1 MNSRFLIQIALCGL
15 MFAQGNLAFATLP
28 ADSLAFRRAL
38 AQRNYGI
45 DAFKQGHSESAQDS
59 LIAAYDTFMRLQR
72 YDYAS
77 LCLYERAIEYMNIGA
92 FDQMEVLMRQLE
104 TLTKMLNTPHST
116 LNDESVGTF
125 QQAGTCPTRRDV
137 PPAHPDNVSHLVR
150 PGDRTSFQQAGS
162 FQQARTPAYPDNA
175 YSALVLFN
183 YYSVASAYYAQLD
196 SGDLAIRYGEQSI
209 QAMEQLPDPEQW
221 RIIPPWN
228 YYNQALYYDFYTDP
242 RQTDSIEAYLLRAER
257 AAALL
262 HSPDDR
268 QEVSISIQDM
278 WAWLHFYRGQYRAA
292 ERTMLEVMVMID
304 SVAIN
309 QPNTI
314 VTERG
319 EAYAFMVML
328 CTEQGRYREALDWQ
342 ERLIENNAV
351 RYDIDKTASLQEIET
366 RYEVEKKTLEME
378 RLQER
383 NLAFRRLLYLLLSLL
398 LCAILLIIVLYLRK
412 KNTEAKLY
420 EAALEADNIRSAM
433 DAALAAASSDKGESG
448 REKKQDGM
456 TALQLLADNLI
467 KQLQQLPAS
476 CAYKTHSI
484 ARLQTLDIE
493 NIAHLCAQGNR
504 LTNMDKRY
512 ILCFAAGM
520 SVEDVADLFHIEPA
534 SVYTVRYRLRKK
546 FPANSMFPY

>member
-1 MNSRFLIQIALCGL
+1 MNSRFLIGIALCGL
-15 MFAQGNLAFATLP
+15 LFAQGNFAFAAQP
-28 ADSLAFRRAL
+28 ADSLAFQRAL
-38 AQRNYGI
+38 LQRNYGI
-45 DAFKQGHSESAQDS
+45 DAFKQGHSEAAQDS
-59 LIAAYDTFMRLQR
+59 LIAAYGTFMRLQR

-104 TLTKMLNTPHST
+104 ALTKLLN
-116 LNDESVGTF
+116 
-125 QQAGTCPTRRDV
+125 QQKGAE
-137 PPAHPDNVSHLVR
+137 
-150 PGDRTSFQQAGS
+150 
-162 FQQARTPAYPDNA
+162 
-175 YSALVLFN
+175 ALILFN

-209 QAMEQLPDPEQW
+209 RAMEQLPNPEQW

-228 YYNQALYYDFYTDP
+228 YYNQALYYDFYSSP
-242 RQTDSIEAYLLRAER
+242 RQTDSIEVYLRRAEH
-257 AAALL
+257 AATLL
-262 HSPDDR
+262 SRPEDR

-278 WAWLHFYRGQYRAA
+278 WAWLHYYRKQYGAA
-292 ERTMLEVMVMID
+292 EQTMRKVLARID
-304 SVAIN
+304 SVAEYH
-309 QPNTI
+309 PNTV

-366 RYEVEKKTLEME
+366 RYEVEKQALEME

-383 NLAFRRLLYLLLSLL
+383 NLAFRRFLYLLLSLL
-398 LCAILLIIVLYLRK
+398 FCAILLIVVLYLRK
-412 KNTEAKLY
+412 KNTEEKLY
-420 EAALEADNIRSAM
+420 EAALEADNMRSAM
-433 DAALAAASSDKGESG
+433 DAAPAAAPSEKGESG
-448 REKKQDGM
+448 REDKQDGM
-456 TALQLLADNLI
+456 RALQLLADNLI
-467 KQLQQLPAS
+467 KQLQQMPVS
-476 CAYKTHSI
+476 CAYKSQSI
-484 ARLQTLDIE
+484 SHLQALNWE
-493 NIAHLCAQGNR
+493 NLAQLCTRGNR

-546 FPANSMFPY
+546 FPADSMFPY

>member
-1 MNSRFLIQIALCGL
+1 MNSRFLIGIALCGL
-15 MFAQGNLAFATLP
+15 MFAQGNFAFAAQP
-28 ADSLAFRRAL
+28 ADSLAFQRAL

-45 DAFKQGHSESAQDS
+45 DAFKQGHSDSAQDS

-92 FDQMEVLMRQLE
+92 FDQMEVLMRQME
-104 TLTKMLNTPHST
+104 ALTQMPN
-116 LNDESVGTF
+116 
-125 QQAGTCPTRRDV
+125 QQAG
-137 PPAHPDNVSHLVR
+137 AE
-150 PGDRTSFQQAGS
+150 
-162 FQQARTPAYPDNA
+162 
-175 YSALVLFN
+175 ALILFN

-209 QAMEQLPDPEQW
+209 RAMEQLPNPEQW

-228 YYNQALYYDFYTDP
+228 YYNQALYYDFYTSP
-242 RQTDSIEAYLLRAER
+242 RQTDSIEVYLMRAEH
-257 AAALL
+257 AATLL
-262 HSPDDR
+262 SHPEDR

-278 WAWLHFYRGQYRAA
+278 WAWLQYYRGQYRAA
-292 ERTMLEVMVMID
+292 EQTMREVLTMID
-304 SVAIN
+304 SVAEYP
-309 QPNTI
+309 PNTI

-328 CTEQGRYREALDWQ
+328 CTDQGRYREALYWQ

-378 RLQER
+378 RLQES

-398 LCAILLIIVLYLRK
+398 LCAFLLIVVLYLRK

-433 DAALAAASSDKGESG
+433 DATLASASLEKGEWN
-448 REKKQDGM
+448 RENKPDSI
-456 TALQLLADNLI
+456 TAMQLLADSLI
-467 KQLQQLPAS
+467 KQLQQLPGS
-476 CAYKTHSI
+476 CAYKVHSI
-484 ARLQTLDIE
+484 DRLQQLDLEHILQ
-493 NIAHLCAQGNR
+493 LCAQGSR

-512 ILCFAAGM
+512 ILCFAAEM
-520 SVEDVADLFHIEPA
+520 SVEDVANLFHIEPA

-546 FPANSMFPY
+546 FPTAIFPY

>member
-1 MNSRFLIQIALCGL
+1 MPMNSRFLIGIALCGL
-15 MFAQGNLAFATLP
+15 LFAQGDFAFAAQP
-28 ADSLAFRRAL
+28 ADSLAFQRAL
-38 AQRNYGI
+38 LQRNYGI
-45 DAFKQGHSESAQDS
+45 DAFKQGHSEAAQDS
-59 LIAAYDTFMRLQR
+59 LIAAYGTFMRLQR

-104 TLTKMLNTPHST
+104 ALTKMPN
-116 LNDESVGTF
+116 
-125 QQAGTCPTRRDV
+125 QQKGAE
-137 PPAHPDNVSHLVR
+137 
-150 PGDRTSFQQAGS
+150 
-162 FQQARTPAYPDNA
+162 
-175 YSALVLFN
+175 ALILFN

-209 QAMEQLPDPEQW
+209 RAMEQLPNPEQW

-228 YYNQALYYDFYTDP
+228 YYNQALYYDFYSSP
-242 RQTDSIEAYLLRAER
+242 RQTDSIEVYLRRAEH
-257 AAALL
+257 AATLL
-262 HSPDDR
+262 SRPEDR

-278 WAWLHFYRGQYRAA
+278 WAWLHYYRKQYGAA
-292 ERTMLEVMVMID
+292 EQTMRKVLARID
-304 SVAIN
+304 SVAEYH
-309 QPNTI
+309 PNTV

-366 RYEVEKKTLEME
+366 RYEVEKQALEME

-383 NLAFRRLLYLLLSLL
+383 NLAFRRFLYLLLSLL
-398 LCAILLIIVLYLRK
+398 FCAILLIVVLYLRK
-412 KNTEAKLY
+412 KNTEEKLY
-420 EAALEADNIRSAM
+420 EAALEADNMRSAM
-433 DAALAAASSDKGESG
+433 DAAPAAAPSEKGESG
-448 REKKQDGM
+448 REDKQDGM
-456 TALQLLADNLI
+456 RALQLLADNLI
-467 KQLQQLPAS
+467 KQLQQMPVS
-476 CAYKTHSI
+476 CAYKSQSI
-484 ARLQTLDIE
+484 SHLQALNWE
-493 NIAHLCAQGNR
+493 NLAQLCTRGNR

-546 FPANSMFPY
+546 FPADSMFPY

>member
-1 MNSRFLIQIALCGL
+1 MNSRFLIGIALCGL
-15 MFAQGNLAFATLP
+15 MFAQGNFAFAAQP
-28 ADSLAFRRAL
+28 ADSLDFQRAL

-45 DAFKQGHSESAQDS
+45 DAFKQGYSTAAQDS
-59 LIAAYDTFMRLQR
+59 LIAAYDTFMRLHR

-92 FDQMEVLMRQLE
+92 FDQMEVLMRQME
-104 TLTKMLNTPHST
+104 ALTQMPN
-116 LNDESVGTF
+116 
-125 QQAGTCPTRRDV
+125 QQAGTE
-137 PPAHPDNVSHLVR
+137 
-150 PGDRTSFQQAGS
+150 
-162 FQQARTPAYPDNA
+162 
-175 YSALVLFN
+175 ALILFN
-183 YYSVASAYYAQLD
+183 YYCVASAYYAQFD

-209 QAMEQLPDPEQW
+209 RAMEQLPNPEQW

-228 YYNQALYYDFYTDP
+228 YYNQALYYDFYTSP
-242 RQTDSIEAYLLRAER
+242 RQTDSIEAYLMRAEH
-257 AAALL
+257 AATLL
-262 HSPDDR
+262 SHPEDR

-278 WAWLHFYRGQYRAA
+278 WAWLHYYRKQYRAA
-292 ERTMLEVMVMID
+292 EQTMREVLTMID
-304 SVAIN
+304 SVAEYH
-309 QPNTI
+309 PNTV

-328 CTEQGRYREALDWQ
+328 CTDQGRYREALYWQ

-378 RLQER
+378 RLQES

-398 LCAILLIIVLYLRK
+398 LCAFLLIVVLYLRK

-420 EAALEADNIRSAM
+420 EAALEADNIRSTM
-433 DAALAAASSDKGESG
+433 DAALASASLEKGEWN
-448 REKKQDGM
+448 RENKPDSI
-456 TALQLLADNLI
+456 TAMQLLADNLI

-476 CAYKTHSI
+476 CAYKVHSI
-484 ARLQTLDIE
+484 DRLQQLDLEHILQ
-493 NIAHLCAQGNR
+493 LCAQGSR

-512 ILCFAAGM
+512 ILCFAAEM
-520 SVEDVADLFHIEPA
+520 SVEDVANLFHIEPA

-546 FPANSMFPY
+546 FPTAIFPY

>member
-1 MNSRFLIQIALCGL
+1 MNSRFLIGIALCGL
-15 MFAQGNLAFATLP
+15 LFAQGNFAFAAQP
-28 ADSLAFRRAL
+28 ADSLAFQRAL
-38 AQRNYGI
+38 LQRNYGI
-45 DAFKQGHSESAQDS
+45 DAFKQGHSEAAQDS
-59 LIAAYDTFMRLQR
+59 LIAAYGTFMRLQR

-104 TLTKMLNTPHST
+104 ALTKMPN
-116 LNDESVGTF
+116 
-125 QQAGTCPTRRDV
+125 QQKGAE
-137 PPAHPDNVSHLVR
+137 
-150 PGDRTSFQQAGS
+150 
-162 FQQARTPAYPDNA
+162 
-175 YSALVLFN
+175 ALILFN

-209 QAMEQLPDPEQW
+209 RAMEQLPTPEQW

-228 YYNQALYYDFYTDP
+228 YYNQALYYDFYSSP
-242 RQTDSIEAYLLRAER
+242 RQTDSIEVYLRRAEH
-257 AAALL
+257 AATLL
-262 HSPDDR
+262 SRPEDR

-278 WAWLHFYRGQYRAA
+278 WAWLHYYRKQYGAA
-292 ERTMLEVMVMID
+292 EQTMREVLARID
-304 SVAIN
+304 SVAEYH
-309 QPNTI
+309 PNTV

-366 RYEVEKKTLEME
+366 RYEVEKQALEME

-383 NLAFRRLLYLLLSLL
+383 NLAFRRFLYLLLSLL
-398 LCAILLIIVLYLRK
+398 FCAILLIVVLYLRK
-412 KNTEAKLY
+412 KNTEEKLY
-420 EAALEADNIRSAM
+420 EAALEADNMRSAM
-433 DAALAAASSDKGESG
+433 DAAPAAAPSEKGESG
-448 REKKQDGM
+448 REDKQDGM
-456 TALQLLADNLI
+456 RALQLLADNLI
-467 KQLQQLPAS
+467 KQLQQMPVS
-476 CAYKTHSI
+476 CAYKSQSI
-484 ARLQTLDIE
+484 SHLQALNWE
-493 NIAHLCAQGNR
+493 NLAQLCTRGNR

-546 FPANSMFPY
+546 FPADSMFPY

>member
-1 MNSRFLIQIALCGL
+1 MNSRFLIGIALCGL
-15 MFAQGNLAFATLP
+15 MFAQGNFAFAAQP
-28 ADSLAFRRAL
+28 ADSLAFQRAL
-38 AQRNYGI
+38 AQRNSGI
-45 DAFKQGHSESAQDS
+45 YAFKRGESAAAQDS

-104 TLTKMLNTPHST
+104 TLTNSSDSK
-116 LNDESVGTF
+116 E
-125 QQAGTCPTRRDV
+125 
-137 PPAHPDNVSHLVR
+137 VR
-150 PGDRTSFQQAGS
+150 SPGRSKERAAEEG
-162 FQQARTPAYPDNA
+162 RY
-175 YSALVLFN
+175 LVLFN

-196 SGDLAIRYGEQSI
+196 SGDLAIRYGERSI
-209 QAMEQLPDPEQW
+209 QALEQLPNPEQW

-242 RQTDSIEAYLLRAER
+242 RQTDSIEAYLRRAEH

-262 HSPDDR
+262 HAPEDR

-278 WAWLHFYRGQYRAA
+278 WAWLHYYRGQYHAA
-292 ERTMLEVMVMID
+292 EQTMQEVLAMID
-304 SVAIN
+304 SVAEFH
-309 QPNTI
+309 PNTV

-378 RLQER
+378 RLRER
-383 NLAFRRLLYLLLSLL
+383 NLAFRRLLYLLLYLLISLL
-398 LCAILLIIVLYLRK
+398 LCAILLIVVLYLRK
-412 KNTEAKLY
+412 KNTEARLY
-420 EAALEADNIRSAM
+420 EAALEADNMRSAM
-433 DAALAAASSDKGESG
+433 DAALTAAPSENG
-448 REKKQDGM
+448 EKKEDGM

-467 KQLQQLPAS
+467 KQLQQLPAT
-476 CAYKTHSI
+476 CAYKMHSI

-546 FPANSMFPY
+546 FPAAIFPY

>member
-1 MNSRFLIQIALCGL
+1 
-15 MFAQGNLAFATLP
+15 MFAQGNFAFAAQP
-28 ADSLAFRRAL
+28 ADSLAFQRAL

-104 TLTKMLNTPHST
+104 MLTNFSDSK
-116 LNDESVGTF
+116 E
-125 QQAGTCPTRRDV
+125 
-137 PPAHPDNVSHLVR
+137 VR
-150 PGDRTSFQQAGS
+150 SPGRTKE
-162 FQQARTPAYPDNA
+162 RTEEEGR
-175 YSALVLFN
+175 SLVLFN

-209 QAMEQLPDPEQW
+209 QALEQLPDPEQW

-228 YYNQALYYDFYTDP
+228 YYNQALYYDFYIDP
-242 RQTDSIEAYLLRAER
+242 RQTDSIEAYLLRAEH

-262 HSPDDR
+262 HAPKDR

-278 WAWLHFYRGQYRAA
+278 WAWLHYYRGQYRAA
-292 ERTMLEVMVMID
+292 EQTMQEVLAMID
-304 SVAIN
+304 SVAEFH
-309 QPNTI
+309 PNTV

-398 LCAILLIIVLYLRK
+398 LCAILLIVVLYLRK
-412 KNTEAKLY
+412 KNTEARLY
-420 EAALEADNIRSAM
+420 EAALEADNMRSAM
-433 DAALAAASSDKGESG
+433 DAALAAAPSENG
-448 REKKQDGM
+448 EKKEDGM

-467 KQLQQLPAS
+467 KQLQQLPAT
-476 CAYKTHSI
+476 CAYKVHSI
-484 ARLQTLDIE
+484 ARLQQVDLEHIL
-493 NIAHLCAQGNR
+493 HLCAQGNR

-546 FPANSMFPY
+546 FPAAIFPY

>member
-1 MNSRFLIQIALCGL
+1 MNSRFLIGIALCGL
-15 MFAQGNLAFATLP
+15 MFAQGNFAFAAHP
-28 ADSLAFRRAL
+28 ADSLAFQRAL

-104 TLTKMLNTPHST
+104 TLTNFSDSK
-116 LNDESVGTF
+116 E
-125 QQAGTCPTRRDV
+125 
-137 PPAHPDNVSHLVR
+137 VR
-150 PGDRTSFQQAGS
+150 SPGRTKE
-162 FQQARTPAYPDNA
+162 RTEEEGR
-175 YSALVLFN
+175 SLVLFN

-209 QAMEQLPDPEQW
+209 QALEQLPDPEQW

-242 RQTDSIEAYLLRAER
+242 RQTDSIEAYLLRAEH

-262 HSPDDR
+262 HDPEDR
-268 QEVSISIQDM
+268 QEVNISIQDM
-278 WAWLHFYRGQYRAA
+278 WAWLHYYRGQYHAA
-292 ERTMLEVMVMID
+292 ERTMLEVLAMID
-304 SVAIN
+304 SVAEFH
-309 QPNTI
+309 PNTV

-420 EAALEADNIRSAM
+420 EAALEADNMRSAM
-433 DAALAAASSDKGESG
+433 NAMTTKSEGSVGE
-448 REKKQDGM
+448 
-456 TALQLLADNLI
+456 LLIHNLI
-467 KQLQQLPAS
+467 QQLQAQPADTP
-476 CAYKTHSI
+476 YRETTI
-484 ARLQTLDIE
+484 ERLKSLEANQITSLF
-493 NIAHLCAQGNR
+493 AQGR
-504 LTNMDKRY
+504 QLTNMDKRY
-512 ILCFAAGM
+512 ILCFASGM
-520 SVEDVADLFHIEPA
+520 SADQIAHLFHIETA

-546 FPANSMFPY
+546 FPADCFPYG

>member
-1 MNSRFLIQIALCGL
+1 MPMNSRFLIGIALCGL
-15 MFAQGNLAFATLP
+15 LFAQGNFAFAAQP
-28 ADSLAFRRAL
+28 ADSLAFQRAL
-38 AQRNYGI
+38 LQRNYGI
-45 DAFKQGHSESAQDS
+45 DAFKQGHSEAAQDS
-59 LIAAYDTFMRLQR
+59 LIAAYGTFMRLQR

-104 TLTKMLNTPHST
+104 ALTKLLN
-116 LNDESVGTF
+116 
-125 QQAGTCPTRRDV
+125 QQKGAE
-137 PPAHPDNVSHLVR
+137 
-150 PGDRTSFQQAGS
+150 
-162 FQQARTPAYPDNA
+162 
-175 YSALVLFN
+175 ALILFN

-209 QAMEQLPDPEQW
+209 RAMEQLPNPEQW

-228 YYNQALYYDFYTDP
+228 YYNQALYYDFYSSP
-242 RQTDSIEAYLLRAER
+242 RQTDSIEVYLRRAEH
-257 AAALL
+257 AATLL
-262 HSPDDR
+262 SRPEDR

-278 WAWLHFYRGQYRAA
+278 WAWLHYYRKQYGAA
-292 ERTMLEVMVMID
+292 EQTMRKVLARID
-304 SVAIN
+304 SVAEYH
-309 QPNTI
+309 PNTV

-366 RYEVEKKTLEME
+366 RYEVEKQALEME

-383 NLAFRRLLYLLLSLL
+383 NLAFRRFLYLLLSLL
-398 LCAILLIIVLYLRK
+398 FCAILLIVVLYLRK
-412 KNTEAKLY
+412 KNTEEKLY
-420 EAALEADNIRSAM
+420 EAALEADNMRSAM
-433 DAALAAASSDKGESG
+433 DAAPAAAPSEKGESG
-448 REKKQDGM
+448 REDKQDGM
-456 TALQLLADNLI
+456 RALQLLADNLI
-467 KQLQQLPAS
+467 KQLQQMPVS
-476 CAYKTHSI
+476 CAYKSQSI
-484 ARLQTLDIE
+484 SHLQALNWE
-493 NIAHLCAQGNR
+493 NLAQLCTRGNR

-546 FPANSMFPY
+546 FPADSMFPY

>member
-1 MNSRFLIQIALCGL
+1 MNSRFLIRIALCGL
-15 MFAQGNLAFATLP
+15 MFAQGNLAFVAQP
-28 ADSLAFRRAL
+28 ADSLAFQRAL
-38 AQRNYGI
+38 SQRNYGI

-92 FDQMEVLMRQLE
+92 FDQMETLMRQLE
-104 TLTKMLNTPHST
+104 RLTDCDLSPSE
-116 LNDESVGTF
+116 DCES
-125 QQAGTCPTRRDV
+125 
-137 PPAHPDNVSHLVR
+137 LVR
-150 PGDRTSFQQAGS
+150 
-162 FQQARTPAYPDNA
+162 
-175 YSALVLFN
+175 FN

-228 YYNQALYYDFYTDP
+228 YYNQALYYDFYTSP

-262 HSPDDR
+262 HDPDDR

-278 WAWLHFYRGQYRAA
+278 WAWLHYYRGQYRAA
-292 ERTMLEVMVMID
+292 ERTMLEVLAMID

-420 EAALEADNIRSAM
+420 EAALEADNMRSAM

-448 REKKQDGM
+448 REKKEDGM

-467 KQLQQLPAS
+467 KQLQQ
-476 CAYKTHSI
+476 
-484 ARLQTLDIE
+484 
-493 NIAHLCAQGNR
+493 
-504 LTNMDKRY
+504 
-512 ILCFAAGM
+512 
-520 SVEDVADLFHIEPA
+520 
-534 SVYTVRYRLRKK
+534 
-546 FPANSMFPY
+546 

>member
-1 MNSRFLIQIALCGL
+1 
-15 MFAQGNLAFATLP
+15 MFAQGNFALAAQP

-38 AQRNYGI
+38 SQRNYGI
-45 DAFKQGHSESAQDS
+45 DAFKQGYSESAQDS

-104 TLTKMLNTPHST
+104 MLTDFSNSKEVRSPGRTKEEAE
-116 LNDESVGTF
+116 DES
-125 QQAGTCPTRRDV
+125 R
-137 PPAHPDNVSHLVR
+137 S
-150 PGDRTSFQQAGS
+150 
-162 FQQARTPAYPDNA
+162 
-175 YSALVLFN
+175 LVLFN

-209 QAMEQLPDPEQW
+209 QALEQLPDPEQW

-228 YYNQALYYDFYTDP
+228 YYNQALYYDFYTSP

-262 HSPDDR
+262 HDPDDR
-268 QEVSISIQDM
+268 KEVSISIQDM
-278 WAWLHFYRGQYRAA
+278 WAWLHYYRGQYRAA
-292 ERTMLEVMVMID
+292 EQTMSEVLAMID

-328 CTEQGRYREALDWQ
+328 CTEQGRYLEALDWQ
-342 ERLIENNAV
+342 ERLTENNAV

-448 REKKQDGM
+448 REKKEDGM
-456 TALQLLADNLI
+456 TALQLLTDNLI

-476 CAYKTHSI
+476 CAYKTQSI
-484 ARLQTLDIE
+484 SHLHALDWE
-493 NIAHLCAQGNR
+493 NLAQLCAQGSR

>member
-15 MFAQGNLAFATLP
+15 LFTRGNFAFAALP
-28 ADSLAFRRAL
+28 ADSLAFQRAL

-104 TLTKMLNTPHST
+104 ALTKMPN
-116 LNDESVGTF
+116 
-125 QQAGTCPTRRDV
+125 QQKGAE
-137 PPAHPDNVSHLVR
+137 
-150 PGDRTSFQQAGS
+150 
-162 FQQARTPAYPDNA
+162 
-175 YSALVLFN
+175 ALILFN

-209 QAMEQLPDPEQW
+209 RAMEQLPNPEQW

-228 YYNQALYYDFYTDP
+228 YYNQALYYDFYSSP
-242 RQTDSIEAYLLRAER
+242 RQTDSIEVYLRRAEH
-257 AAALL
+257 AATLL
-262 HSPDDR
+262 SRPEDR

-278 WAWLHFYRGQYRAA
+278 WAWLHYYRKQYGAA
-292 ERTMLEVMVMID
+292 EQTMREVLARID
-304 SVAIN
+304 SVAEYH
-309 QPNTI
+309 PNTV

-366 RYEVEKKTLEME
+366 RYEVEKQALEME

-383 NLAFRRLLYLLLSLL
+383 NLAFRRFLYLLLSLL
-398 LCAILLIIVLYLRK
+398 FCAILLIVVLYLRK
-412 KNTEAKLY
+412 KNTEEKLY
-420 EAALEADNIRSAM
+420 EAALEADNMRSAM
-433 DAALAAASSDKGESG
+433 DAAPAAAPSEKGESG
-448 REKKQDGM
+448 REDKQDGM
-456 TALQLLADNLI
+456 RALQLLADNLI
-467 KQLQQLPAS
+467 KQLQQMPVS
-476 CAYKTHSI
+476 CAYKSQSI
-484 ARLQTLDIE
+484 SHLQALNWE
-493 NIAHLCAQGNR
+493 NLAQLCTRGNR

-546 FPANSMFPY
+546 FPADSMFPY

>member
-1 MNSRFLIQIALCGL
+1 MPMNSGFLIRIALCGL
-15 MFAQGNLAFATLP
+15 MFAQGNFAFAVQP
-28 ADSLAFRRAL
+28 ADSLAFQRAL

-104 TLTKMLNTPHST
+104 ALTQKPN
-116 LNDESVGTF
+116 
-125 QQAGTCPTRRDV
+125 QQAG
-137 PPAHPDNVSHLVR
+137 AE
-150 PGDRTSFQQAGS
+150 
-162 FQQARTPAYPDNA
+162 
-175 YSALVLFN
+175 ALILFN

-196 SGDLAIRYGEQSI
+196 SGDLAIRYGEKSI
-209 QAMEQLPDPEQW
+209 RAMEQLPNPEQW

-228 YYNQALYYDFYTDP
+228 YYNQALYYDFYTSP
-242 RQTDSIEAYLLRAER
+242 RQTDSIEAYLRRAGH
-257 AAALL
+257 AATLL
-262 HSPDDR
+262 SHPEDR

-278 WAWLHFYRGQYRAA
+278 WAWLHYYRKQYRAA
-292 ERTMLEVMVMID
+292 EQTIREVLTMID
-304 SVAIN
+304 SVAEYH
-309 QPNTI
+309 PNTV

-328 CTEQGRYREALDWQ
+328 CTDQGRYREALYWQ

-378 RLQER
+378 RLQES

-398 LCAILLIIVLYLRK
+398 LCAILLIVVLYLRK

-420 EAALEADNIRSAM
+420 EAALEADNIRSAI
-433 DAALAAASSDKGESG
+433 DTAPAAAPSEKEELGRVDKH
-448 REKKQDGM
+448 DGL
-456 TALQLLADNLI
+456 TALQLLANNLI
-467 KQLQQLPAS
+467 KQLQLLPTT
-476 CAYKTHSI
+476 CAYKTQSI
-484 ARLQTLDIE
+484 NHLQALDWE
-493 NIAHLCAQGNR
+493 NLAQLCAQGSR

-512 ILCFAAGM
+512 ILCFSAGM
-520 SVEDVADLFHIEPA
+520 SVGEIADLFHIEPA

-546 FPANSMFPY
+546 FPTAIFPY

>member
-1 MNSRFLIQIALCGL
+1 
-15 MFAQGNLAFATLP
+15 MFAQGNFAFAAQP
-28 ADSLAFRRAL
+28 ADSLAFQRAL
-38 AQRNYGI
+38 SQRNYGI

-104 TLTKMLNTPHST
+104 MLTRYDL
-116 LNDESVGTF
+116 
-125 QQAGTCPTRRDV
+125 
-137 PPAHPDNVSHLVR
+137 
-150 PGDRTSFQQAGS
+150 
-162 FQQARTPAYPDNA
+162 
-175 YSALVLFN
+175 SASEMCAPLVLFN

-196 SGDLAIRYGEQSI
+196 SGDLAIYYGEQSI
-209 QAMEQLPDPEQW
+209 QALEQLPNPEQW

-242 RQTDSIEAYLLRAER
+242 RQTDSIEVYLLRAEH

-262 HSPDDR
+262 HDPDDR

-278 WAWLHFYRGQYRAA
+278 WAWLHYYRGQYRAA
-292 ERTMLEVMVMID
+292 ERTMQEVLVMID
-304 SVAIN
+304 SVAEFH
-309 QPNTI
+309 PNTV

-383 NLAFRRLLYLLLSLL
+383 NLAFRRLLYLLLSFL
-398 LCAILLIIVLYLRK
+398 LCAILLIVVLYLRK
-412 KNTEAKLY
+412 KNTEARLY
-420 EAALEADNIRSAM
+420 EAALEADNMRSAM
-433 DAALAAASSDKGESG
+433 DAALTAAPSEKEELNK
-448 REKKQDGM
+448 EKKEDGM

-476 CAYKTHSI
+476 CAYKMHSI

-546 FPANSMFPY
+546 FPAAIFPY

>member
-1 MNSRFLIQIALCGL
+1 MNSRFLIGIALCGL
-15 MFAQGNLAFATLP
+15 MFAQGNFALAARP

-38 AQRNYGI
+38 SQRNYGI
-45 DAFKQGHSESAQDS
+45 DAFKQGYSESAQDS

-104 TLTKMLNTPHST
+104 TLTNFSDSKEVRS
-116 LNDESVGTF
+116 
-125 QQAGTCPTRRDV
+125 
-137 PPAHPDNVSHLVR
+137 PDRSKE
-150 PGDRTSFQQAGS
+150 RTEEEGRS
-162 FQQARTPAYPDNA
+162 
-175 YSALVLFN
+175 LVLFN

-196 SGDLAIRYGEQSI
+196 SGDLAIRFGELSI
-209 QAMEQLPDPEQW
+209 QALEQLPDPEQW

-242 RQTDSIEAYLLRAER
+242 RQTDSIEAYLRRAEH

-268 QEVSISIQDM
+268 QEVNISIQDM
-278 WAWLHFYRGQYRAA
+278 WAWLHYYRKQYRAA
-292 ERTMLEVMVMID
+292 EETMREVLAMID
-304 SVAIN
+304 SVAEFH
-309 QPNTI
+309 PNTV

-398 LCAILLIIVLYLRK
+398 LCAILLIVALYLRK
-412 KNTEAKLY
+412 KNTEARLY
-420 EAALEADNIRSAM
+420 EAALEADNMRSAM
-433 DAALAAASSDKGESG
+433 DAALAAASSDKVESG
-448 REKKQDGM
+448 REMKEDGM

>member
-1 MNSRFLIQIALCGL
+1 MNSRFLIGIALCGL
-15 MFAQGNLAFATLP
+15 MFAQGNFAFTAQP
-28 ADSLAFRRAL
+28 ADSLAFQRAL
-38 AQRNYGI
+38 SQRNYGI
-45 DAFKQGHSESAQDS
+45 DAFKRGESAAAQDS

-77 LCLYERAIEYMNIGA
+77 LCLYERSIEYMNIGA

-104 TLTKMLNTPHST
+104 TLTNFSDSK
-116 LNDESVGTF
+116 E
-125 QQAGTCPTRRDV
+125 
-137 PPAHPDNVSHLVR
+137 VR
-150 PGDRTSFQQAGS
+150 SPGRTKE
-162 FQQARTPAYPDNA
+162 RTEEECR
-175 YSALVLFN
+175 SLVLFN

-242 RQTDSIEAYLLRAER
+242 RQTDSIEAYLLRAEH

-262 HSPDDR
+262 HDPEDR

-278 WAWLHFYRGQYRAA
+278 WAWLHYYRKQYRAA
-292 ERTMLEVMVMID
+292 EQTIREVLTMID
-304 SVAIN
+304 SVAEYH
-309 QPNTI
+309 PNTV

-328 CTEQGRYREALDWQ
+328 CTDQGRYREALYWQ

-366 RYEVEKKTLEME
+366 RYEVEKQALEME
-378 RLQER
+378 RLRER

-398 LCAILLIIVLYLRK
+398 LCAFLLIVVLYLRK

-420 EAALEADNIRSAM
+420 EAALEADNIRSTM
-433 DAALAAASSDKGESG
+433 DAALASASLEKGEWN
-448 REKKQDGM
+448 RENKPDSI
-456 TALQLLADNLI
+456 TAMQLLADNLI

-476 CAYKTHSI
+476 CAYKVHSI
-484 ARLQTLDIE
+484 DRLQQLDLEHILQ
-493 NIAHLCAQGNR
+493 LCAQGSR

-512 ILCFAAGM
+512 ILCFAAEM
-520 SVEDVADLFHIEPA
+520 SVEDVANLFHIEPA

-546 FPANSMFPY
+546 FPTAIFPY

>member
-1 MNSRFLIQIALCGL
+1 MIGIALCGL
-15 MFAQGNLAFATLP
+15 MFAQGNFAFAAQS
-28 ADSLAFRRAL
+28 ADSLAFQRAL
-38 AQRNYGI
+38 AQRDYGI
-45 DAFKQGHSESAQDS
+45 DAFKQGESAAAQDS
-59 LIAAYDTFMRLQR
+59 LIAAYDTFMRLRR

-104 TLTKMLNTPHST
+104 ALTQMPN
-116 LNDESVGTF
+116 
-125 QQAGTCPTRRDV
+125 QQAG
-137 PPAHPDNVSHLVR
+137 AAELI
-150 PGDRTSFQQAGS
+150 
-162 FQQARTPAYPDNA
+162 
-175 YSALVLFN
+175 LFN

-196 SGDLAIRYGEQSI
+196 SSALAIRYGELSI
-209 QAMEQLPDPEQW
+209 QAMEELPNPEQW

-228 YYNQALYYDFYTDP
+228 YYNQALYYDFYSSP
-242 RQTDSIEAYLLRAER
+242 RQTDSIEVYLRRAEH
-257 AAALL
+257 AATLL
-262 HSPDDR
+262 SRPEDR

-278 WAWLHFYRGQYRAA
+278 WAWLHYYRKQYGAA
-292 ERTMLEVMVMID
+292 EQTMREVLARID
-304 SVAIN
+304 SVAEYY
-309 QPNTI
+309 PNTV

-366 RYEVEKKTLEME
+366 RYEVEKQALEME

-398 LCAILLIIVLYLRK
+398 FCAILLIVVLYLRK
-412 KNTEAKLY
+412 KNTEEKLY
-420 EAALEADNIRSAM
+420 EAALEADNMRSAM
-433 DAALAAASSDKGESG
+433 DVALATTSPEKGESG
-448 REKKQDGM
+448 REDKQDGM
-456 TALQLLADNLI
+456 RALQLLADNLI
-467 KQLQQLPAS
+467 KQLQQMPVS
-476 CAYKTHSI
+476 CAYKSQSI
-484 ARLQTLDIE
+484 SHLQALNWE
-493 NIAHLCAQGNR
+493 NLAQLCTRGSR

-546 FPANSMFPY
+546 FPADSMFPY

>member
-15 MFAQGNLAFATLP
+15 MFAQGNLAFAALP
-28 ADSLAFRRAL
+28 ADSLAFQRAL
-38 AQRNYGI
+38 SQRNYGI

-104 TLTKMLNTPHST
+104 TLTKKLATSSDSKEVRSPGRT
-116 LNDESVGTF
+116 KERAEDEG
-125 QQAGTCPTRRDV
+125 R
-137 PPAHPDNVSHLVR
+137 
-150 PGDRTSFQQAGS
+150 
-162 FQQARTPAYPDNA
+162 Y
-175 YSALVLFN
+175 LVLFN
-183 YYSVASAYYAQLD
+183 YYSVASAHYAQLD

-242 RQTDSIEAYLLRAER
+242 RQTDSIEAYLRRAEH

-262 HSPDDR
+262 HAPEDR

-278 WAWLHFYRGQYRAA
+278 WAWLHYYRGQYRAA
-292 ERTMLEVMVMID
+292 ERTMLEVLAMID
-304 SVAIN
+304 SVAERN
-309 QPNTI
+309 PNTV

-398 LCAILLIIVLYLRK
+398 LCAILLIVVLYLRK
-412 KNTEAKLY
+412 KNTEARLY
-420 EAALEADNIRSAM
+420 EAALEADNTRSAM
-433 DAALAAASSDKGESG
+433 ETMLIPIDTTNASPISLSNTPS
-448 REKKQDGM
+448 EKASLK
-456 TALQLLADNLI
+456 LLADNLI
-467 KQLQQLPAS
+467 KHIQMQPETCS
-476 CAYKTHSI
+476 YKTHSI
-484 ARLQTLDIE
+484 SRLQALDWD
-493 NIAHLCAQGNR
+493 NISLLCAKGNR

-520 SVEDVADLFHIEPA
+520 SVEEVADLFHIEPA

-546 FPANSMFPY
+546 FPTDSLFPY

>member
-1 MNSRFLIQIALCGL
+1 MNSGFLIRIALCGL
-15 MFAQGNLAFATLP
+15 MFAQGNFAFAAQP
-28 ADSLAFRRAL
+28 ADSLAFQRAL
-38 AQRNYGI
+38 SQRNYGI
-45 DAFKQGHSESAQDS
+45 DAFKQGYSTAAQDS
-59 LIAAYDTFMRLQR
+59 LIAAYDTFMRLHR

-92 FDQMEVLMRQLE
+92 FDQMEVLMRQME
-104 TLTKMLNTPHST
+104 ALTQMPN
-116 LNDESVGTF
+116 
-125 QQAGTCPTRRDV
+125 QQAG
-137 PPAHPDNVSHLVR
+137 AE
-150 PGDRTSFQQAGS
+150 
-162 FQQARTPAYPDNA
+162 
-175 YSALVLFN
+175 ALILFN

-209 QAMEQLPDPEQW
+209 RAMEQLPNPEQW

-228 YYNQALYYDFYTDP
+228 YYNQALYYDFYTSP
-242 RQTDSIEAYLLRAER
+242 RQTDSIEAYLRRAEH
-257 AAALL
+257 AATLL
-262 HSPDDR
+262 SHPEDR

-278 WAWLHFYRGQYRAA
+278 WAWLHYYRKQYRAA
-292 ERTMLEVMVMID
+292 EQTIREVLTMID
-304 SVAIN
+304 SVAEYH
-309 QPNTI
+309 PNTV

-328 CTEQGRYREALDWQ
+328 CTDQGRYREALYWQ

-366 RYEVEKKTLEME
+366 RYEVEKQTLEME

-398 LCAILLIIVLYLRK
+398 LCAFLLIVVLYLRK

-420 EAALEADNIRSAM
+420 EAALEADNIRSTM
-433 DAALAAASSDKGESG
+433 DAALASASLEKGEWN
-448 REKKQDGM
+448 RENKPDSI
-456 TALQLLADNLI
+456 TAMQLLADNLI

-476 CAYKTHSI
+476 CAYKVHSI
-484 ARLQTLDIE
+484 DRLQQLDLEHILQ
-493 NIAHLCAQGNR
+493 LCAQGSR

-512 ILCFAAGM
+512 ILCFAAEM
-520 SVEDVADLFHIEPA
+520 SVENVANLFHIEPA

-546 FPANSMFPY
+546 FPTAIFPY

>member
-1 MNSRFLIQIALCGL
+1 MNSRFLIGIALCGL
-15 MFAQGNLAFATLP
+15 LFAQGNFAFAAQP
-28 ADSLAFRRAL
+28 ADSLAFQRAL
-38 AQRNYGI
+38 LQRNYGI
-45 DAFKQGHSESAQDS
+45 DAFKQGHSEAAQDS
-59 LIAAYDTFMRLQR
+59 LIAAYGTFMRLQR

-104 TLTKMLNTPHST
+104 ALTKQLN
-116 LNDESVGTF
+116 
-125 QQAGTCPTRRDV
+125 QQKGAE
-137 PPAHPDNVSHLVR
+137 
-150 PGDRTSFQQAGS
+150 
-162 FQQARTPAYPDNA
+162 
-175 YSALVLFN
+175 ALILFN
-183 YYSVASAYYAQLD
+183 YYSVASAYYAQMD

-209 QAMEQLPDPEQW
+209 RAMEQLPNPEQW

-228 YYNQALYYDFYTDP
+228 YYNQALYYDFYSSP
-242 RQTDSIEAYLLRAER
+242 RQTDSIEVYLRRAEH
-257 AAALL
+257 AATLL
-262 HSPDDR
+262 SRPEDR

-278 WAWLHFYRGQYRAA
+278 WAWLHYYRKQYGAA
-292 ERTMLEVMVMID
+292 EQTMREVLARID
-304 SVAIN
+304 SVAEYY
-309 QPNTI
+309 PNTV

-351 RYDIDKTASLQEIET
+351 RYDIEKTASLQEIET
-366 RYEVEKKTLEME
+366 RYEVEKQALEME

-398 LCAILLIIVLYLRK
+398 FCAILLIVVLYLRK

-420 EAALEADNIRSAM
+420 EAALEADNMRSAM
-433 DAALAAASSDKGESG
+433 DAAPAAAPSEKEGLG
-448 REKKQDGM
+448 REDKQDGM
-456 TALQLLADNLI
+456 RALQLLADNLI
-467 KQLQQLPAS
+467 KQLQQMPVS
-476 CAYKTHSI
+476 CAYKSQSI
-484 ARLQTLDIE
+484 SHLQALNWE
-493 NIAHLCAQGNR
+493 NLAQLCTRGNR

-512 ILCFAAGM
+512 MLCFAAGM

-546 FPANSMFPY
+546 FPADSMFPY

>member
-1 MNSRFLIQIALCGL
+1 MNSRFLIRIALCGL
-15 MFAQGNLAFATLP
+15 LFAQGNFAFAAQP
-28 ADSLAFRRAL
+28 ADSLAFQRAL
-38 AQRNYGI
+38 LQRNYGI
-45 DAFKQGHSESAQDS
+45 DAFKQGHSEAAQDS
-59 LIAAYDTFMRLQR
+59 LIAAYGTFMRLQR

-104 TLTKMLNTPHST
+104 ALTKMPN
-116 LNDESVGTF
+116 
-125 QQAGTCPTRRDV
+125 QQKGAE
-137 PPAHPDNVSHLVR
+137 
-150 PGDRTSFQQAGS
+150 
-162 FQQARTPAYPDNA
+162 
-175 YSALVLFN
+175 ALMLFN

-209 QAMEQLPDPEQW
+209 RAMEQLPNPEQW

-228 YYNQALYYDFYTDP
+228 YYNQALYYDFYSSP
-242 RQTDSIEAYLLRAER
+242 RQTDSIEVYLRRAEH
-257 AAALL
+257 AATLL
-262 HSPDDR
+262 SRPEDR

-278 WAWLHFYRGQYRAA
+278 WAWLHYYRKQYGAA
-292 ERTMLEVMVMID
+292 EQTMREVLARID
-304 SVAIN
+304 SVAEYH
-309 QPNTI
+309 PNTV

-351 RYDIDKTASLQEIET
+351 RYDIEKTASLQEIET
-366 RYEVEKKTLEME
+366 RYEVEKQALEME

-383 NLAFRRLLYLLLSLL
+383 NLAFRRFLYLLLSLL
-398 LCAILLIIVLYLRK
+398 FCAILLIVVLYLRK
-412 KNTEAKLY
+412 KNTEEKLY
-420 EAALEADNIRSAM
+420 EAALEADNMRSAM
-433 DAALAAASSDKGESG
+433 DVAPAAVPSEKGESG
-448 REKKQDGM
+448 REDKQDGM
-456 TALQLLADNLI
+456 RALRLLADNLI
-467 KQLQQLPAS
+467 KQLQQMPVS
-476 CAYKTHSI
+476 CAYKSQSI
-484 ARLQTLDIE
+484 SHLQALDWE
-493 NIAHLCAQGNR
+493 NLAQLCTRGNR

-546 FPANSMFPY
+546 FPADSMFPY

>member
-1 MNSRFLIQIALCGL
+1 MPMNNRFLIGIALCGL
-15 MFAQGNLAFATLP
+15 LFAQGNFAFAAQP
-28 ADSLAFRRAL
+28 ADSLAFQRAL
-38 AQRNYGI
+38 LQRNYGI
-45 DAFKQGHSESAQDS
+45 DAFKQGHSKAAQDS
-59 LIAAYDTFMRLQR
+59 LIAACGTFMRLQR

-104 TLTKMLNTPHST
+104 ALTKLLN
-116 LNDESVGTF
+116 
-125 QQAGTCPTRRDV
+125 QQKGAE
-137 PPAHPDNVSHLVR
+137 
-150 PGDRTSFQQAGS
+150 
-162 FQQARTPAYPDNA
+162 
-175 YSALVLFN
+175 ALILFN

-209 QAMEQLPDPEQW
+209 RAMEQLPNPEQW

-228 YYNQALYYDFYTDP
+228 YYNQALYYDFYSSP
-242 RQTDSIEAYLLRAER
+242 RQTDSIEVYLRRAEH
-257 AAALL
+257 AATLL
-262 HSPDDR
+262 SRPEDR

-278 WAWLHFYRGQYRAA
+278 WAWLHYYRKQYGAA
-292 ERTMLEVMVMID
+292 EQTMRKVLARID
-304 SVAIN
+304 SVAEYY
-309 QPNTI
+309 PNTV

-366 RYEVEKKTLEME
+366 RYEAEKQALEME

-383 NLAFRRLLYLLLSLL
+383 NLAFRRFLYLLLSLL
-398 LCAILLIIVLYLRK
+398 FCAILLIVVLYLRK
-412 KNTEAKLY
+412 KNTEEKLY
-420 EAALEADNIRSAM
+420 EAALEADNMRSAM
-433 DAALAAASSDKGESG
+433 DAAPAAAPSEKGESG
-448 REKKQDGM
+448 REDKQDGM
-456 TALQLLADNLI
+456 RALQLLADNLI
-467 KQLQQLPAS
+467 KQLQQMPVS
-476 CAYKTHSI
+476 CAYKSQSI
-484 ARLQTLDIE
+484 SHLQALNWE
-493 NIAHLCAQGNR
+493 NLAQLCTRGNR

-546 FPANSMFPY
+546 FPADSMFPY

>member
-1 MNSRFLIQIALCGL
+1 MCGL
-15 MFAQGNLAFATLP
+15 LFAQGNFAFAAQP
-28 ADSLAFRRAL
+28 ADSLAFQRAL
-38 AQRNYGI
+38 LQRNYGI
-45 DAFKQGHSESAQDS
+45 DAFKQGHSEAAQDS
-59 LIAAYDTFMRLQR
+59 LIAAYGTFMRLQR

-104 TLTKMLNTPHST
+104 ALTKLLN
-116 LNDESVGTF
+116 
-125 QQAGTCPTRRDV
+125 QQKGAE
-137 PPAHPDNVSHLVR
+137 
-150 PGDRTSFQQAGS
+150 
-162 FQQARTPAYPDNA
+162 
-175 YSALVLFN
+175 ALILFN

-209 QAMEQLPDPEQW
+209 RAMEQLPNPEQW

-228 YYNQALYYDFYTDP
+228 YYNQALYYDFYSSP
-242 RQTDSIEAYLLRAER
+242 RQTDSIEVYLRRAEH
-257 AAALL
+257 AATLL
-262 HSPDDR
+262 SRPEDR

-278 WAWLHFYRGQYRAA
+278 WAWLHYYRKQYGAA
-292 ERTMLEVMVMID
+292 EQTMRKVLARID
-304 SVAIN
+304 SVAEYH
-309 QPNTI
+309 PNTV

-366 RYEVEKKTLEME
+366 RYEVEKQALEME

-383 NLAFRRLLYLLLSLL
+383 NLAFRRFLYLLLSLL
-398 LCAILLIIVLYLRK
+398 FCAILLIVVLYLRK
-412 KNTEAKLY
+412 KNTEEKLY
-420 EAALEADNIRSAM
+420 EAALEADNMRSAM
-433 DAALAAASSDKGESG
+433 DAAPAAAPSEKGESG
-448 REKKQDGM
+448 REDKQDGM
-456 TALQLLADNLI
+456 RALQLLADNLI
-467 KQLQQLPAS
+467 KQLQQMPVS
-476 CAYKTHSI
+476 CAYKSQSI
-484 ARLQTLDIE
+484 SHLQALNWE
-493 NIAHLCAQGNR
+493 NLAQLCTRGNR

-546 FPANSMFPY
+546 FPADSMFPY

>member
-1 MNSRFLIQIALCGL
+1 MNSRFLIGIALCGL
-15 MFAQGNLAFATLP
+15 MFAQGNFAFAAPGARASSPACYSVHFGSFCQCVPALLSS
-28 ADSLAFRRAL
+28 ADSLAFQRAL
-38 AQRNYGI
+38 SQRNYGI
-45 DAFKQGHSESAQDS
+45 DAFKKGHSESAQDS

-104 TLTKMLNTPHST
+104 TLTKTLNTQHST
-116 LNDESVGTF
+116 LNNEPRQVG
-125 QQAGTCPTRRDV
+125 
-137 PPAHPDNVSHLVR
+137 
-150 PGDRTSFQQAGS
+150 
-162 FQQARTPAYPDNA
+162 A
-175 YSALVLFN
+175 YSSLVLFN

-209 QAMEQLPDPEQW
+209 QALEQLPDPEQW

-242 RQTDSIEAYLLRAER
+242 RQTDSIEAYLLRAEH
-257 AAALL
+257 ATALL
-262 HSPDDR
+262 HAPEDR

-278 WAWLHFYRGQYRAA
+278 WAWLHYYRGQYRAA
-292 ERTMLEVMVMID
+292 ERTMLEVLAMID
-304 SVAIN
+304 SVADRN
-309 QPNTI
+309 PNTV

-366 RYEVEKKTLEME
+366 RYEVEKKSLEME
-378 RLQER
+378 RLRER

-398 LCAILLIIVLYLRK
+398 LCAILLIVVLYLRK
-412 KNTEAKLY
+412 KNTEARLY
-420 EAALEADNIRSAM
+420 EAALEADNMRSAM
-433 DAALAAASSDKGESG
+433 DAALAAAPSENG
-448 REKKQDGM
+448 EKKGDGM

-467 KQLQQLPAS
+467 KQLQQLPAI
-476 CAYKTHSI
+476 CAYKMHSI

-512 ILCFAAGM
+512 ILCFASGM

-546 FPANSMFPY
+546 FPAAIFPY

>member
-1 MNSRFLIQIALCGL
+1 MNSRFLIGIALCGL
-15 MFAQGNLAFATLP
+15 MFAQGNLAFAAQP
-28 ADSLAFRRAL
+28 ADSLAFQRAL

-104 TLTKMLNTPHST
+104 TLTNFSDSKEVRSPGRTKERAE
-116 LNDESVGTF
+116 DES
-125 QQAGTCPTRRDV
+125 R
-137 PPAHPDNVSHLVR
+137 S
-150 PGDRTSFQQAGS
+150 
-162 FQQARTPAYPDNA
+162 
-175 YSALVLFN
+175 LVLFN

-209 QAMEQLPDPEQW
+209 QALEQLPDPEQW

-242 RQTDSIEAYLLRAER
+242 RQTDSIEAYLLRAEH

-268 QEVSISIQDM
+268 QEVKISIQDM
-278 WAWLHFYRGQYRAA
+278 WAWLRYYRGQYRAA
-292 ERTMLEVMVMID
+292 ERTMQEVLAMID

-328 CTEQGRYREALDWQ
+328 CTEQGRYREALNWQ
-342 ERLIENNAV
+342 ERLIENNAI

-420 EAALEADNIRSAM
+420 EAALEADNMRSAM
-433 DAALAAASSDKGESG
+433 NAMTTKSEDSVGE
-448 REKKQDGM
+448 
-456 TALQLLADNLI
+456 LLINNLI
-467 KQLQQLPAS
+467 QQLQAQPADTPYRETTIERLKS
-476 CAYKTHSI
+476 LEANQITSLF
-484 ARLQTLDIE
+484 ARGKQ
-493 NIAHLCAQGNR
+493 

-520 SVEDVADLFHIEPA
+520 SADQIAHLFHIETA

-546 FPANSMFPY
+546 FPADCFPYG

>member
-15 MFAQGNLAFATLP
+15 LFTRGNFAFAALP
-28 ADSLAFRRAL
+28 ADSLAFQRAL

-59 LIAAYDTFMRLQR
+59 LIAAYETFMRLHR

-92 FDQMEVLMRQLE
+92 FDRMEVLMHQLE
-104 TLTKMLNTPHST
+104 ALTQKPN
-116 LNDESVGTF
+116 
-125 QQAGTCPTRRDV
+125 QQAG
-137 PPAHPDNVSHLVR
+137 AE
-150 PGDRTSFQQAGS
+150 
-162 FQQARTPAYPDNA
+162 
-175 YSALVLFN
+175 ALILFN
-183 YYSVASAYYAQLD
+183 YYSVTSAYYAQLD

-209 QAMEQLPDPEQW
+209 RAMEQLPNPEQW

-228 YYNQALYYDFYTDP
+228 YYNQALYYDFYTSP
-242 RQTDSIEAYLLRAER
+242 RQTDSIEAYLRRAEH
-257 AAALL
+257 AATLL
-262 HSPDDR
+262 SHPEDR

-278 WAWLHFYRGQYRAA
+278 WAWLHYYRKQYRAA
-292 ERTMLEVMVMID
+292 EQTIREVLTMID
-304 SVAIN
+304 SVAEYH
-309 QPNTI
+309 PNTV

-328 CTEQGRYREALDWQ
+328 CTDQGRYQEALNWQ

-366 RYEVEKKTLEME
+366 RYEVEKQALEME
-378 RLQER
+378 RLRER

-398 LCAILLIIVLYLRK
+398 LCAFLLIVVLYLRK

-433 DAALAAASSDKGESG
+433 DATLASASLEKGEWN
-448 REKKQDGM
+448 RENKPDSI
-456 TALQLLADNLI
+456 TAMQLLADNLI

-476 CAYKTHSI
+476 CAYKVHSI
-484 ARLQTLDIE
+484 DRLQQLDLEHILQ
-493 NIAHLCAQGNR
+493 LCAQGSR

-512 ILCFAAGM
+512 ILCFAAEM
-520 SVEDVADLFHIEPA
+520 SVEDVANLFHIEPA

-546 FPANSMFPY
+546 FPTAIFPY

>member
-1 MNSRFLIQIALCGL
+1 
-15 MFAQGNLAFATLP
+15 MFAQGNLAFAAQP
-28 ADSLAFRRAL
+28 ADSLAFQRAL
-38 AQRNYGI
+38 SQRNSGI
-45 DAFKQGHSESAQDS
+45 DAFKRGESAAAQDS

-104 TLTKMLNTPHST
+104 TLTNFSDSKEVRSLGRSKERAE
-116 LNDESVGTF
+116 DEG
-125 QQAGTCPTRRDV
+125 R
-137 PPAHPDNVSHLVR
+137 
-150 PGDRTSFQQAGS
+150 
-162 FQQARTPAYPDNA
+162 Y
-175 YSALVLFN
+175 LVLFN

-196 SGDLAIRYGEQSI
+196 SGDLAIYYGERSI
-209 QAMEQLPDPEQW
+209 QAMEQLPNPEQW

-242 RQTDSIEAYLLRAER
+242 RQTDSIEAYLRRAEH

-262 HSPDDR
+262 HAPEDR
-268 QEVSISIQDM
+268 QEVSINIQDM
-278 WAWLHFYRGQYRAA
+278 WAWLHYYRGQYHAA
-292 ERTMLEVMVMID
+292 EQTMQEVLAMID
-304 SVAIN
+304 SVAEFH
-309 QPNTI
+309 PNTV

-342 ERLIENNAV
+342 ERLIGNNAV
-351 RYDIDKTASLQEIET
+351 RYDIDKTTSLQEIET

-398 LCAILLIIVLYLRK
+398 LCAILLIVVLYLRK
-412 KNTEAKLY
+412 KNTEARLY
-420 EAALEADNIRSAM
+420 EAALEADNMRSAM
-433 DAALAAASSDKGESG
+433 DAALAAAPSKKEELNK
-448 REKKQDGM
+448 EKKEDGM

-467 KQLQQLPAS
+467 KQLQQLPAT
-476 CAYKTHSI
+476 CAYKMHSI

-546 FPANSMFPY
+546 FPADTFPY

>member
-1 MNSRFLIQIALCGL
+1 MNSGFLIRIALCGL
-15 MFAQGNLAFATLP
+15 MFAQGNFAFAVQP
-28 ADSLAFRRAL
+28 ADSLAFQRAL

-104 TLTKMLNTPHST
+104 ALTQKPN
-116 LNDESVGTF
+116 
-125 QQAGTCPTRRDV
+125 QQAG
-137 PPAHPDNVSHLVR
+137 AE
-150 PGDRTSFQQAGS
+150 
-162 FQQARTPAYPDNA
+162 
-175 YSALVLFN
+175 ALILFN

-196 SGDLAIRYGEQSI
+196 SGDLAIRYGEKSI
-209 QAMEQLPDPEQW
+209 RAMEQLPNPEQW

-228 YYNQALYYDFYTDP
+228 YYNQALYYDFYTSP
-242 RQTDSIEAYLLRAER
+242 RQTDSIEAYLRRAGH
-257 AAALL
+257 AATLL
-262 HSPDDR
+262 SHPEDR

-278 WAWLHFYRGQYRAA
+278 WAWLHYYRKQYRAA
-292 ERTMLEVMVMID
+292 EQTIREVLTMID
-304 SVAIN
+304 SVAEYH
-309 QPNTI
+309 PNTV

-328 CTEQGRYREALDWQ
+328 CTDQGRYREALYWQ

-378 RLQER
+378 RLQES

-398 LCAILLIIVLYLRK
+398 LCAILLIVVLYLRK

-420 EAALEADNIRSAM
+420 EAALEADNIRSAI
-433 DAALAAASSDKGESG
+433 DTAPAAAPSEKEELGRVDKH
-448 REKKQDGM
+448 DGL
-456 TALQLLADNLI
+456 TALQLLANNLI
-467 KQLQQLPAS
+467 KQLQLLPTT
-476 CAYKTHSI
+476 CAYKTQSI
-484 ARLQTLDIE
+484 NHLQALDWE
-493 NIAHLCAQGNR
+493 NLAQLCAQGSR

-512 ILCFAAGM
+512 ILCFSAGM
-520 SVEDVADLFHIEPA
+520 SVGEIADLFHIEPA

-546 FPANSMFPY
+546 FPTAIFPY

>member
-1 MNSRFLIQIALCGL
+1 MDSKFIFVRIKDIRPLRCPGARASSPACYSVHFGSFCQCVPALL
-15 MFAQGNLAFATLP
+15 SS

-38 AQRNYGI
+38 SQRNSGI
-45 DAFKQGHSESAQDS
+45 DAFKKGESAAAQDS
-59 LIAAYDTFMRLQR
+59 LIAAYDTFMRLHR

-92 FDQMEVLMRQLE
+92 FDQMQVLMQQLE
-104 TLTKMLNTPHST
+104 ALTQIFNHPPTPKEVRSPGRT
-116 LNDESVGTF
+116 IDTTGDAGVSPAVKELRSPSRTTDVAEDE
-125 QQAGTCPTRRDV
+125 CR
-137 PPAHPDNVSHLVR
+137 
-150 PGDRTSFQQAGS
+150 
-162 FQQARTPAYPDNA
+162 
-175 YSALVLFN
+175 ALVCFN

-196 SGDLAIRYGEQSI
+196 SGDLAMHYGALSI
-209 QAMEQLPDPEQW
+209 QALEQLPNPEQW

-228 YYNQALYYDFYTDP
+228 YYNQALYYDFYTSP
-242 RQTDSIEAYLLRAER
+242 RQTDSIEAYLRRAEH
-257 AAALL
+257 AATLL
-262 HSPDDR
+262 SHPEDR

-278 WAWLHFYRGQYRAA
+278 WAWLHYYRKQYRAA
-292 ERTMLEVMVMID
+292 EQTMREVLAMID
-304 SVAIN
+304 SVAEHH
-309 QPNTI
+309 PNAI

-319 EAYAFMVML
+319 EVYTFMVML
-328 CTEQGRYREALDWQ
+328 CKEQGRYCEALEWQ
-342 ERLIENNAV
+342 EKLIENNAV

-366 RYEVEKKTLEME
+366 RYEVEKQTLEME

-398 LCAILLIIVLYLRK
+398 LCAILLIVVLYLRK

-420 EAALEADNIRSAM
+420 EAALEADNMRSAM
-433 DAALAAASSDKGESG
+433 DVALATTAPEKGESG
-448 REKKQDGM
+448 REDKQDD
-456 TALQLLADNLI
+456 TPALQLMADHLI
-467 KQLQQLPAS
+467 KQLQQMPAG

-484 ARLQTLDIE
+484 NRLQTLDWE
-493 NIAHLCAQGNR
+493 NVLQLCAQGNR

-520 SVEDVADLFHIEPA
+520 SVEEIADLFHIEPA

>member
-1 MNSRFLIQIALCGL
+1 MNSRFLIRIALCGL
-15 MFAQGNLAFATLP
+15 MFAQGNFAFAVQP
-28 ADSLAFRRAL
+28 ADSLAFQRAL

-77 LCLYERAIEYMNIGA
+77 LCLYEHAIEYMNIGA

-104 TLTKMLNTPHST
+104 ALSQKPN
-116 LNDESVGTF
+116 
-125 QQAGTCPTRRDV
+125 QQAG
-137 PPAHPDNVSHLVR
+137 AE
-150 PGDRTSFQQAGS
+150 
-162 FQQARTPAYPDNA
+162 
-175 YSALVLFN
+175 ALILFN

-196 SGDLAIRYGEQSI
+196 SGGLAIRYGEQSI
-209 QAMEQLPDPEQW
+209 RAMEQLPNPEQW

-228 YYNQALYYDFYTDP
+228 YYNQALYYDFYTSP
-242 RQTDSIEAYLLRAER
+242 RQTDSIEAYLRRAEH
-257 AAALL
+257 AATLL
-262 HSPDDR
+262 SHPEDR

-278 WAWLHFYRGQYRAA
+278 WAWLHYYRKQYRAA
-292 ERTMLEVMVMID
+292 EQTMREVLTRID
-304 SVAIN
+304 SVAEYY
-309 QPNTI
+309 PNTV

-328 CTEQGRYREALDWQ
+328 CTDQGRYREALYWQ

-398 LCAILLIIVLYLRK
+398 LCAILLIVVLYLRK
-412 KNTEAKLY
+412 KNTEAQLY
-420 EAALEADNIRSAM
+420 EAALEADNIRSTM
-433 DAALAAASSDKGESG
+433 DAALASASLEKGEWN
-448 REKKQDGM
+448 RENKPDSI
-456 TALQLLADNLI
+456 TAMQLLADNLI

-476 CAYKTHSI
+476 CAYKVHSI
-484 ARLQTLDIE
+484 DRLQQLDLEHILQ
-493 NIAHLCAQGNR
+493 LCAQGSR

-512 ILCFAAGM
+512 ILCFSAGM
-520 SVEDVADLFHIEPA
+520 SVGEIADLFHIEPA

-546 FPANSMFPY
+546 FPAAIFPY

>member
-1 MNSRFLIQIALCGL
+1 MNSRLLIRIALCGL
-15 MFAQGNLAFATLP
+15 LFAQGNFAFAAQP
-28 ADSLAFRRAL
+28 ADSLAFQRAL
-38 AQRNYGI
+38 SQRNYGI
-45 DAFKQGHSESAQDS
+45 DAFRQGHWEAAQDS
-59 LIAAYDTFMRLQR
+59 LIAAYGTFMRLQR

-104 TLTKMLNTPHST
+104 ALTKLLN
-116 LNDESVGTF
+116 
-125 QQAGTCPTRRDV
+125 QQKGAE
-137 PPAHPDNVSHLVR
+137 
-150 PGDRTSFQQAGS
+150 
-162 FQQARTPAYPDNA
+162 
-175 YSALVLFN
+175 ALILFN

-209 QAMEQLPDPEQW
+209 RAMEQLPNPEQW

-228 YYNQALYYDFYTDP
+228 YYNQALYYDFYSSP
-242 RQTDSIEAYLLRAER
+242 RQTDSIEVYLRRAEH
-257 AAALL
+257 AATLL
-262 HSPDDR
+262 SRPEDR

-278 WAWLHFYRGQYRAA
+278 WAWLHYYRKQYGAA
-292 ERTMLEVMVMID
+292 EQTMRKVLARID
-304 SVAIN
+304 SVAEYH
-309 QPNTI
+309 PNTV

-366 RYEVEKKTLEME
+366 RYEVEKQALEME

-383 NLAFRRLLYLLLSLL
+383 NLAFRRFLYLLLSLL
-398 LCAILLIIVLYLRK
+398 FCAILLIVVLYLRK
-412 KNTEAKLY
+412 KNTEEKLY
-420 EAALEADNIRSAM
+420 EAALEADNMRSAM
-433 DAALAAASSDKGESG
+433 DAAPAAAPSEKGESG
-448 REKKQDGM
+448 REDKQDGM
-456 TALQLLADNLI
+456 RALQLLADNLI
-467 KQLQQLPAS
+467 KQLQQMPVS
-476 CAYKTHSI
+476 CAYKSQSI
-484 ARLQTLDIE
+484 SHLQALNWE
-493 NIAHLCAQGNR
+493 NLAQLCTRGNR

-546 FPANSMFPY
+546 FPADSMFPY